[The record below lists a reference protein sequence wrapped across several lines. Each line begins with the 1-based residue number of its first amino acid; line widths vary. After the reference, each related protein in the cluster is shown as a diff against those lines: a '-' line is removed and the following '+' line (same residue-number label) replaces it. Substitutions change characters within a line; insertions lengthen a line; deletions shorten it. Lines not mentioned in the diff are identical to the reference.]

1 MLNPEEVILGVCVN
15 GSDGVVSIIEGL
27 TIFVGFDEFAIFGND
42 FISLLFDLIQRAL
55 DFLTVFQPFDITFNV
70 AVGDVRIGQPA
81 ALIMIPAAAAGYIK
95 PRIFGFFILC
105 QPIFS
110 ILCFLKFS
118 DLIFRRLVTLE
129 NSGNFLG
136 RSCQFGKAAK
146 FFFRLEHGY
155 IGAGD
160 HLTDGTFTDT
170 GKKLAGHIG
179 KHQIGQ
185 VSEVQ
190 HLEMI
195 LPALK
200 HLIDQLV
207 KGLDQIVTVVHPGG
221 RRQNLIIG
229 NIFRQLAGDSH
240 RGHFFTKR
248 FKLGQP
254 FVPKLIIMF
263 KYIEYAFFKMSGFLT
278 DDFLRWRG
286 DGADVHITSHHSLGD
301 SLGRWNTE
309 YAGGVL

>member
-1 MLNPEEVILGVCVN
+1 
-15 GSDGVVSIIEGL
+15 
-27 TIFVGFDEFAIFGND
+27 
-42 FISLLFDLIQRAL
+42 
-55 DFLTVFQPFDITFNV
+55 
-70 AVGDVRIGQPA
+70 
-81 ALIMIPAAAAGYIK
+81 
-95 PRIFGFFILC
+95 
-105 QPIFS
+105 
-110 ILCFLKFS
+110 
-118 DLIFRRLVTLE
+118 
-129 NSGNFLG
+129 
-136 RSCQFGKAAK
+136 
-146 FFFRLEHGY
+146 
-155 IGAGD
+155 
-160 HLTDGTFTDT
+160 
-170 GKKLAGHIG
+170 
-179 KHQIGQ
+179 
-185 VSEVQ
+185 
-190 HLEMI
+190 MI